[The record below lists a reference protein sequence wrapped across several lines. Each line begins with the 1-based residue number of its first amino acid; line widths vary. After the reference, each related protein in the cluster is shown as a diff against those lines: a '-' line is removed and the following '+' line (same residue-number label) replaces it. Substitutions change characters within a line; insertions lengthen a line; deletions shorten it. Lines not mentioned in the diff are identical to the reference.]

1 MLNQFREGDPDYSYQ
16 TQKRPRFPR
25 NDNAV
30 MLLIPT
36 EQRQFIIQSTV
47 CAACNLWYH
56 MLVILPHL
64 KNNNNKTP
72 QSLSID
78 LWDNKSFQTKAT
90 AVLVQ
95 EIIKTIVT
103 ERNERFLPTLVSL
116 GLIWWKT
123 ETMCGSTGQENA

>member
-47 CAACNLWYH
+47 CAACNL
-56 MLVILPHL
+56 
-64 KNNNNKTP
+64 
-72 QSLSID
+72 
-78 LWDNKSFQTKAT
+78 
-90 AVLVQ
+90 
-95 EIIKTIVT
+95 
-103 ERNERFLPTLVSL
+103 
-116 GLIWWKT
+116 
-123 ETMCGSTGQENA
+123 